1 MAGNVKSANDVMQEK
16 AERVLDGVAY
26 WASFYLC
33 NPHRFVKDYLN
44 INLKLFQKILLYA
57 MMNSTNFML
66 IASRGIGKT
75 WLSALYCVVICILR
89 PGTKIVA
96 CSGVKSQG
104 VAIIEKIEKEF
115 LKAYGWGSAN
125 LRNEISF
132 ISTGVNNAG
141 VEFKNGSFIKI
152 VTSNS
157 NARSNRANLIL
168 VDEFRMVDPDV
179 INTVLRRFLT
189 APRHPGYLDNPKYA
203 HLAERNMEMYLSSA
217 WYKSHWSYEKFKSY
231 FANMLDS
238 SKKYFVCC
246 LGYQLAIKEG
256 LLSRDQI
263 MDEKMEEDFDEI
275 AFSIEM
281 ESMFYGD
288 SDGAFYRY
296 DDIEKCRKIKN
307 AFFPLEMYE
316 KRGLNVPELSP
327 NERRIMSVDVALMAT
342 KKHAND
348 ATAVEINVSIPNGS
362 SYNSNIVYIETFE
375 GMTTDELGLTIMR
388 YFYKYKCTDLV
399 LDCQGNGLGVYDT
412 IIRPQFDPSTG
423 ETYQALTSCNNP
435 EMAERCKVRNANKV
449 VWCIKASAD
458 FNSYSA
464 TLLRA
469 GIKNGNIN
477 FLTSEFDA
485 EENLKKV
492 SGYKSM
498 TSLEQAKLQAPYV
511 QTTLMINEMI
521 NLEHEIV
528 NNKVKLK
535 ERSGMRKDRYSAL
548 QYSYYVAQELA
559 RNLKPRNQQTTNYND
574 IFKIRVPKIGSRSF

>member
-1 MAGNVKSANDVMQEK
+1 
-16 AERVLDGVAY
+16 
-26 WASFYLC
+26 
-33 NPHRFVKDYLN
+33 
-44 INLKLFQKILLYA
+44 
-57 MMNSTNFML
+57 MMSSTNFML

-104 VAIIEKIEKEF
+104 VAIIEKIDKEF

-231 FANMLDS
+231 FANMLDT

-256 LLSRDQI
+256 LLSREQI
-263 MDEKMEEDFDEI
+263 MDEKMEADFDEI

-281 ESMFYGD
+281 ESIFYGD
-288 SDGAFYRY
+288 
-296 DDIEKCRKIKN
+296 
-307 AFFPLEMYE
+307 
-316 KRGLNVPELSP
+316 
-327 NERRIMSVDVALMAT
+327 
-342 KKHAND
+342 
-348 ATAVEINVSIPNGS
+348 
-362 SYNSNIVYIETFE
+362 
-375 GMTTDELGLTIMR
+375 
-388 YFYKYKCTDLV
+388 
-399 LDCQGNGLGVYDT
+399 
-412 IIRPQFDPSTG
+412 
-423 ETYQALTSCNNP
+423 
-435 EMAERCKVRNANKV
+435 
-449 VWCIKASAD
+449 
-458 FNSYSA
+458 
-464 TLLRA
+464 
-469 GIKNGNIN
+469 
-477 FLTSEFDA
+477 
-485 EENLKKV
+485 
-492 SGYKSM
+492 
-498 TSLEQAKLQAPYV
+498 
-511 QTTLMINEMI
+511 
-521 NLEHEIV
+521 
-528 NNKVKLK
+528 
-535 ERSGMRKDRYSAL
+535 
-548 QYSYYVAQELA
+548 
-559 RNLKPRNQQTTNYND
+559 
-574 IFKIRVPKIGSRSF
+574 